1 MIAAFGVLAAL
12 LAATPAA
19 SGDPIA
25 ALIEQN
31 ADDGAAAAA
40 ADPIRCTG
48 VHRQGAVLVCRTD
61 PGARVSLGDITVTA
75 DADGW
80 VVIGHDRD
88 AAATSILRVAD
99 ASGAVHEQTV
109 SVEQREYDIQRI
121 EGTPRRFN
129 QLSEEDA
136 ERSRREGRIKAAA
149 YTSRDEGRGFS
160 TGFIMP
166 LEGRITGV
174 YGSQRYYNGDP
185 SRPHYGIDIAAPAGT
200 DVLAPAGGVVTLA
213 NDDMF
218 WEGGL
223 IFIDHGQGFTSAFLH
238 LQGVS
243 VTVGDRVSQGD
254 VIGTVGA
261 GGRST
266 GAHLDWRIKWHNRYI
281 DPAETLQLDVAS
293 LR

>member
-1 MIAAFGVLAAL
+1 MIGALAGLA

-19 SGDPIA
+19 AEVDALAILIA
-25 ALIEQN
+25 DSLDAATSA
-31 ADDGAAAAA
+31 ADT
-40 ADPIRCTG
+40 DPIRCSG
-48 VHRQGAVLVCRTD
+48 AHRQGAALLCQTD
-61 PGARVSLGDITVTA
+61 PGARVSLGDISVTA
-75 DADGW
+75 DDEGW

-88 AAATSILRVAD
+88 AEPETVLRVD
-99 ASGAVHEQTV
+99 LQRGSFWEQTV
-109 SVEQREYDIQRI
+109 TVEQREYDIQRI
-121 EGTPRRFN
+121 EGTPRRYN

-136 ERSRREGRIKAAA
+136 ARSRREGAVKAAA
-149 YTSRDEGRGFS
+149 YQSRWETPGFL
-160 TGFIMP
+160 TGFVMP
-166 LEGRITGV
+166 VEGRITGV

-185 SRPHYGIDIAAPAGT
+185 SRPHYGIDIAAPSGT
-200 DVLAPAGGVVTLA
+200 DVIAPADGVVTLA

-238 LQGVS
+238 MSGVD
-243 VTVGDRVSQGD
+243 VEVGDVVAQGD
-254 VIGTVGA
+254 VIGQVGA

-281 DPAETLQLDVAS
+281 DPNETLQLDPAS